1 MEKIGYVL
9 SEIPVLFFVI
19 WFAVR
24 LVQVRRHRDNRPIE
38 THGDLRL
45 LHSSRPRIQRNSL
58 EFYVRFALAVLAVVA
73 TGLVEIALLAPFGAA
88 IVACSFLLTSTA
100 IVRHFLVIAPYTI
113 SG

>member
-19 WFAVR
+19 WFAIR
-24 LVQVRRHRDNRPIE
+24 LVQVRRHRDNRPIV
-38 THGDLRL
+38 THGDLQL
-45 LHSSRPRIQRNSL
+45 LHSRPGIRRNSL
-58 EFYVRFALAVLAVVA
+58 EFYIRFALAVLAVVA

-100 IVRHFLVIAPYTI
+100 IVRHFLVIAP
-113 SG
+113 

>member
-19 WFAVR
+19 WFAIR
-24 LVQVRRHRDNRPIE
+24 LVQIRRHRNNQPMV
-38 THGDLRL
+38 TQGDLRL
-45 LHSSRPRIQRNSL
+45 LYSRPRIQRNSL
-58 EFYVRFALAVLAVVA
+58 EFYIRFGFAVLAVVA

-100 IVRHFLVIAPYTI
+100 IVRHILVIAP
-113 SG
+113 